1 MRYLLIFLAFLYFL
15 PSYGQKIEH
24 NRLKNNN
31 TIFLLDSVLVPRDSV
46 EYLIKKDEVSE
57 FSILRSTDPILQLL
71 GIKTQDDAVFI
82 ISKAA
87 NRKKYQNYLGAKSAK
102 FRKLTMEDDLNA
114 NVQFIINNQVVKQD
128 VEKALSQIND
138 ENFVLLKVL
147 NKDKLKKEF
156 QVEDKD
162 FGVSIRTK

>member
-1 MRYLLIFLAFLYFL
+1 MRFLLIFLAFLYFL

-57 FSILRSTDPILQLL
+57 FSILRSTDPILQQL

-82 ISKAA
+82 ISKSA
-87 NRKKYQNYLGAKSAK
+87 NRQKYQNYLGAKSAK
-102 FRKLTMEDDLNA
+102 FRKLIMEDNLNA

>member
-1 MRYLLIFLAFLYFL
+1 MRFLLIFLAFLYFL

-24 NRLKNNN
+24 NRLKNNI

-57 FSILRSTDPILQLL
+57 FSILRSTDPILQQL
-71 GIKTQDDAVFI
+71 GIKTQDDAIFI
-82 ISKAA
+82 ISKSA

-102 FRKLTMEDDLNA
+102 FRKLIMEDNLNA

-128 VEKALSQIND
+128 VEKALSKIND
-138 ENFVLLKVL
+138 ENFILLKVL

>member
-1 MRYLLIFLAFLYFL
+1 MRYLLIFLAFLCFL

-24 NRLKNNN
+24 NRIKNNN

-46 EYLIKKDEVSE
+46 EYLVKKEEISE
-57 FSILRSTDPILQLL
+57 FRILSSMDPILQQL

-102 FRKLTMEDDLNA
+102 FRKLTMEDNLNA
-114 NVQFIINNQVVKQD
+114 NIQFIINNQIVKQD

-138 ENFVLLKVL
+138 ENFVLLKVF
-147 NKDKLKKEF
+147 NKDKLLREF
-156 QVEDKD
+156 QVENKD
-162 FGVSIRTK
+162 FGVSIKTK

>member
-1 MRYLLIFLAFLYFL
+1 MRYLLIFLAFLYFF
-15 PSYGQKIEH
+15 PSYGQKLEQNSI
-24 NRLKNNN
+24 KNNN
-31 TIFLLDSVLVPRDSV
+31 TIFLLDSVLVTRDSV

-57 FSILRSTDPILQLL
+57 FSILRSTDPILQQL

-82 ISKAA
+82 ISKSA
-87 NRKKYQNYLGAKSAK
+87 NRKKYQNYLGAKSTK
-102 FRKLTMEDDLNA
+102 FRKLTMEDNLNT

-138 ENFVLLKVL
+138 ENFVFLKVF